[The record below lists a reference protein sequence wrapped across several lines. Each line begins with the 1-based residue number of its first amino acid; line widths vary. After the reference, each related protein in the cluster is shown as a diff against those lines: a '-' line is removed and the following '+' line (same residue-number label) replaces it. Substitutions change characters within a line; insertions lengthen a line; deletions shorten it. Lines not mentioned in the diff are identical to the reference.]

1 MCRDTIP
8 LVIFICVGNGEVNGV
23 VVNFGYESRWVFVVI
38 NGDSVVSV
46 YIKTE
51 VIFCMLE

>member
-1 MCRDTIP
+1 M
-8 LVIFICVGNGEVNGV
+8 NGV